1 MKAIET
7 VSIVFRSKRGENNAV
22 TVARFGI
29 PHQLYEM
36 RLSLSLLKR
45 LPYLLG

>member
-1 MKAIET
+1 MKDRDI
-7 VSIVFRSKRGENNAV
+7 VSIVLRSKRGENNAV

-36 RLSLSLLKR
+36 RLCLSLLKR